1 MLVGSRLWS
10 FNSLN
15 SIHSD
20 EELTL
25 KNISFETHYGDRFTL
40 STQTQLLDQIILLYS
55 PTDAAR

>member
-20 EELTL
+20 EGLTP
-25 KNISFETHYGDRFTL
+25 KNISFETHYGDQFTL
-40 STQTQLLDQIILLYS
+40 STQTQLLNQIILLYS
-55 PTDAAR
+55 PTDTAP

>member
-20 EELTL
+20 EGLTL
-25 KNISFETHYGDRFTL
+25 KNISFETHYGDQFTL
-40 STQTQLLDQIILLYS
+40 SIQTQLLNQIILLYS
-55 PTDAAR
+55 PTDAAT